1 MESRRSKEGK
11 MHNTI
16 SAWIARHRRRR
27 DLARQLEL
35 GSHLVKDVGLTPEQA
50 WAEIRKPFWRA

>member
-11 MHNTI
+11 MHSTI